1 MLRKVHLRRRRLSAI
16 LVLGALVA
24 SVGVLTASA
33 GADSSPGPTV
43 VTFSATKA
51 SPPTSPVGGASP
63 QATIT
68 CNLTIDNPH
77 KSTHV
82 PETVNVVSNVT
93 CDNVVSSIS
102 ITTKLFRAGIQV
114 ASSNSFGA
122 EVFMLNGNA
131 AVNCVNGEYGGTADA
146 TVVFPP
152 GYSPPSESGHV
163 ASPVVNITC

>member
-1 MLRKVHLRRRRLSAI
+1 MFRNEHLRHRRLSVI
-16 LVLGALVA
+16 LALAAVFA
-24 SVGVLTASA
+24 AVGVLTASA

-43 VTFSATKA
+43 ITFSATKA
-51 SPPTSPVGGASP
+51 SPPTSPVVGASP

-68 CNLTIDNPH
+68 CNLTIDDPH

-82 PETVNVVSNVT
+82 PETVNVVSHVT

-102 ITTKLFRAGIQV
+102 ITTKLFRGGIQV

-131 AVNCVNGEYGGTADA
+131 AANCVNGEYGGTADA

-152 GYSPPSESGHV
+152 GYEPPSESGHV
-163 ASPVVNITC
+163 ASSVVNITC